1 MKDLSI
7 FISMLVFISNA
18 LFAQVGINAD
28 NSTPDNSAMLDV
40 TSTSKGALL
49 PRMTQSQIMAISN
62 PANGLQV
69 FCTTD
74 NKMYL
79 YISTPGAWKELAYG
93 TGSITAPLTDA
104 RDGKT
109 YNTVLVGT
117 QLWMAQNLNIGT
129 KISGT
134 AEQTNNSTIEKY
146 CYNNLDENCNIY
158 GGLYQWGEIVQYLNG
173 AGNTASWNPVPV
185 GNVVG
190 ICPAGWHIPSYD
202 EMNVLI
208 TFLGGESAA
217 GGKMKET
224 GLAHWASPNGGAT
237 NTSGLTML
245 GGGDRI
251 SDGNFESLNISGN
264 YWSATES
271 SPTYVVYRYLIYN
284 SASIYP
290 GNYFKTMGFSLRC
303 VKD

>member
-1 MKDLSI
+1 MKNLSLI
-7 FISMLVFISNA
+7 IAVLVLISNA

-28 NSTPDNSAMLDV
+28 NSIPDNSAMLDV
-40 TSTSKGALL
+40 KSTSKGALL
-49 PRMTQSQIMAISN
+49 PRMTQSQILAISN

-74 NKMYL
+74 NKMYI
-79 YISTPGAWKELAYG
+79 YINQPGVWKEVAYG
-93 TGSITAPLTDA
+93 TGTITIPLTDV

-109 YNTVLVGT
+109 YSTVLVGN
-117 QLWMAQNLNIGT
+117 QLWMGQNLNIGT

-134 AEQTNNSTIEKY
+134 TDQTDNGIIEKY
-146 CYNNLDENCNIY
+146 CYNNIDENCNIH
-158 GGLYQWGEIVQYLNG
+158 GGLYQWGEVVQYLNG
-173 AGNTASWNPVPV
+173 ASNTASWNPVPT

-217 GGKMKET
+217 GGKMKES
-224 GLAHWASPNGGAT
+224 GVAHWASPNTGAT

-251 SDGNFESLNISGN
+251 SDGSFESLNISGN
-264 YWSATES
+264 YWSASES
-271 SPTYVVYRYLIYN
+271 SPTYVVYRYLVYN
-284 SASIYP
+284 SAVIYP